1 MVKLATRTSRVE
13 LTSTHF
19 SSKFYVEV
27 FSEEYILAV
36 SSSVNG
42 YWYVLNKTQSW
53 CTHRNTEKSSFLTNP
68 HSTSLLA
75 QPSQFIP
82 LRLKDLY

>member
-1 MVKLATRTSRVE
+1 MVKLAMRTSGVE
-13 LTSTHF
+13 LTSTLF

-27 FSEEYILAV
+27 FSEEHILAV

-42 YWYVLNKTQSW
+42 YWYALNKTQSW
-53 CTHRNTEKSSFLTNP
+53 CTYRNMEKSPFLANP
-68 HSTSLLA
+68 HSLLA

-82 LRLKDLY
+82 LHLKDLY